1 MAAVEEAVLIGLCD
15 GAIDSKRYP
24 TSYLTNKIGD
34 QPDKLPVISWQHP
47 RCGLCNAA
55 LAHVVQVYCPLAASP
70 YHRTLNVFACPG
82 QQCSGQPES
91 WRVLRSQCLE
101 SEVRTNPVV
110 QPSGH
115 APVKEVPMTT
125 TYWCDGTDDW
135 GEEEGE
141 GDGWDKAQNQAHMEG
156 GDPDPDPEILLPTGT
171 SSEVDVSGKFQD
183 LSLEVGE
190 VEEEGE
196 VLGNIPTYRP
206 FYRPFYI
213 SVVEET
219 DLGDQ
224 SDLEHAE
231 SLLREYKQRE
241 GVEEMGSSKGGGG
254 EEKYEK
260 GNPRHGDAAFSRFM
274 KRISLC
280 PEQVLRYSWHGSP
293 LFLSDPPSDLPWI
306 KPGCCHCGG
315 IRVFEFQLMPALVS
329 LLQRTDAGAGRGSR
343 SAVEMETG
351 LEFGTVMVFTCRN
364 SCWSSGSTSP
374 VEEFIYLQAD
384 PDQKLFK

>member
-1 MAAVEEAVLIGLCD
+1 MAAVDAAVLIGLCD
-15 GAIDSKRYP
+15 GEIDSKRYP
-24 TSYLTNKIGD
+24 MSYLTNKIGD
-34 QPDKLPVISWQHP
+34 QPDKLPVISWQRP
-47 RCGLCNAA
+47 RCRLCSAVM
-55 LAHVVQVYCPLAASP
+55 AHVVQVYCPLAASP

-82 QQCSGQPES
+82 PQCSGQPES

-101 SEVRTNPVV
+101 SEVRTNHVV
-110 QPSGH
+110 QPPGQAS
-115 APVKEVPMTT
+115 VKEVPMTT

-135 GEEEGE
+135 GEEEDKQEG
-141 GDGWDKAQNQAHMEG
+141 GDGWDKAQNQAHMVG
-156 GDPDPDPEILLPTGT
+156 KDPEILLLTGT
-171 SSEVDVSGKFQD
+171 SFEMDVSGKLQG
-183 LSLEVGE
+183 LSLEGREKV

-196 VLGNIPTYRP
+196 VTGNIPTYRP
-206 FYRPFYI
+206 FYI
-213 SVVEET
+213 SVVDET
-219 DLGDQ
+219 DLGGQ

-231 SLLREYKQRE
+231 TLLREYEQRE
-241 GVEEMGSSKGGGG
+241 GVGMIGSTEGGGG
-254 EEKYEK
+254 EERYEK
-260 GNPRHGDAAFSRFM
+260 DNPRHGDAVFSRFM
-274 KRISLC
+274 KRISVC

-315 IRVFEFQLMPALVS
+315 IRVFELQLMPALVS
-329 LLQRTDAGAGRGSR
+329 LLQRTDTGSR
-343 SAVEMETG
+343 SAVEMGDVEMNPG